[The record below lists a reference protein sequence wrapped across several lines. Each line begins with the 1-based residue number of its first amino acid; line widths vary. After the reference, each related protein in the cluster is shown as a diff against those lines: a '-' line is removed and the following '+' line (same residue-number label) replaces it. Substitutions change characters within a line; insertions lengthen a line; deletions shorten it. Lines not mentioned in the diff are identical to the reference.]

1 MRPDDILVSAEE
13 VAALAI
19 GINDRIIPVTQ
30 RGKYLKPR
38 TVWKAFRQGRL
49 HVTRSSL
56 GYARVELIPQPN
68 RRRVQDTETGKWI
81 EIPLAPDEKGYYPI
95 TEEAYAI
102 LSAAPKPPPRNGS
115 NVDIDNDEDET

>member
-1 MRPDDILVSAEE
+1 MKPKDILVPAED

-19 GINDRIIPVTQ
+19 GINERIIPVTP

-38 TVWKAFRQGRL
+38 TVWKAFLQGRL
-49 HVTRSSL
+49 HVTRSQL

-68 RRRVQDTETGKWI
+68 RRRVQDTKTGKWI
-81 EIPLAPDEKGYYPI
+81 EIPLAADEKGYYPI

-102 LSAAPKPPPRNGS
+102 LSAEANPIP
-115 NVDIDNDEDET
+115 INDRCTREEDVKG